1 MLIPSFCAALPAM
14 TPPRR
19 IFMCC
24 ISSMEVMGDTER
36 MPDSEGLVTSGKYS
50 MLYWPYISL

>member
-1 MLIPSFCAALPAM
+1 M